1 MNAQKQ
7 REKEFLDMVEQSSKL
22 YVESYLL
29 EINKKME
36 ESRSR
41 NLKNLDSVERLEDSC
56 SAPDELC
63 GDEISHPIEP
73 VPEAA
78 TGKKGKRKS
87 GKRKSGK
94 EKDKESE
101 KKTVVSKDNKS
112 NVVQVRKN
120 PVDGKKVY
128 QLSAIGGTA
137 KKNGREFLDHYTN
150 SKNVFPIVKP
160 KGKGSVKFEEWVDID
175 VTKFNVHGVLDAKK
189 LKNGGGKYGRLTLT
203 RSLYDTYF
211 NAGVKST
218 VGFLVDF
225 TSNVIEDKIRWL
237 EELNN
242 LKVKIKGSMG
252 ETLDINIKGTKSENL
267 KDLRVTSKILQDKK
281 DIVEFEYYIK

>member
-1 MNAQKQ
+1 MTSQKEM
-7 REKEFLDMVEQSSKL
+7 EKEFLDMIEQSSKS
-22 YVESYLL
+22 YVTSYLSK
-29 EINKKME
+29 INKEME

-41 NLKNLDSVERLEDSC
+41 NFKNLDSGEKLGGNC
-56 SAPDELC
+56 NAPDELH
-63 GDEISHPIEP
+63 GDGISRPVYPISE
-73 VPEAA
+73 VT
-78 TGKKGKRKS
+78 TGKKRKGKRK
-87 GKRKSGK
+87 K

-101 KKTVVSKDNKS
+101 KVTVVSKGDQS
-112 NVVQVRKN
+112 NVVQIRIN
-120 PVDGKKVY
+120 PVSGNKVY
-128 QLSAIGGTA
+128 QLSAIGKPA
-137 KKNGREFLDHYTN
+137 KKNETEFLDHYTN

-189 LKNGGGKYGRLTLT
+189 LENGGGKYGRLTLT

-237 EELNN
+237 KKLNN
-242 LKVKIKGSMG
+242 LKVEIKGSMG
-252 ETLDINIKGTKSENL
+252 ETLDINIKGTKSEKP